1 MASRS
6 TEELIS
12 LSLSEAAELVR
23 DKKISPVELTRA
35 CLERIEA
42 ANPELN
48 AFITVTA
55 ESALQQARAAEDE
68 IQGGHWRGPL
78 HGIPISLKDLID
90 TAGVRTTAA
99 SALYRDRV
107 PEEDAEVVRRLR
119 AAGAIVLGK
128 TNLHEF
134 AYGGSGLIS
143 HFGPARNP
151 WDPERITGGSSSGSA
166 AAVAAGLCFAS
177 IGSDTAGS
185 VRLPAAYCGIVGI
198 KPSYGLVPL
207 RGVIPLSWSYDH
219 VGPLARSVRDAAIVL
234 RAVAGYD
241 PLDIT
246 SRKFLAEDY
255 AAALDRMPEPMTIG
269 IASDF
274 FFSDLQRDIE
284 ARVKEAVHL
293 LLQFGDLREV
303 RVPVDRD
310 RTVASA
316 ETFAYHAEHVARS
329 PELYDPETLRR
340 IRTGAE
346 VTATAYIQK
355 RQELDS
361 LRRRAPE
368 LFKDADVIVTP
379 TVPIAP
385 PAISEL
391 VAEPTRLRPSELLM
405 LRNTRPFNVLGLP
418 AISVPCGFTSDGLP
432 VGLQIAGPPG
442 SESAVLR
449 LAYFYE
455 QTAPWRLQH
464 PR

>member
-316 ETFAYHAEHVARS
+316 ETFAYHAEHVEGAR
-329 PELYDPETLRR
+329 
-340 IRTGAE
+340 
-346 VTATAYIQK
+346 
-355 RQELDS
+355 
-361 LRRRAPE
+361 
-368 LFKDADVIVTP
+368 
-379 TVPIAP
+379 
-385 PAISEL
+385 
-391 VAEPTRLRPSELLM
+391 VAQHQQLAWTEPR
-405 LRNTRPFNVLGLP
+405 
-418 AISVPCGFTSDGLP
+418 GFRHQL
-432 VGLQIAGPPG
+432 
-442 SESAVLR
+442 
-449 LAYFYE
+449 
-455 QTAPWRLQH
+455 
-464 PR
+464 